1 MHGTA
6 NPQELAVLQ
15 QVYDEHCA
23 AAGMSPDD
31 PEREFIANEIMLL
44 FGQGMTSAA
53 ELRRALALITQ
64 QTPNHRANGESPAM
78 FPQQGRFS

>member
-44 FGQGMTSAA
+44 FGQGVTAA
-53 ELRRALALITQ
+53 ATLKGALELITQ
-64 QTPNHRANGESPAM
+64 RMPNDGLVA
-78 FPQQGRFS
+78 